1 MLGCSTEPQIIP
13 IVIKREK
20 MSSSDLLTKFDDLVK
35 RFKAEFN
42 EVIEGERAKLRA
54 EVEAFNE
61 EKEKMKGLDVSD
73 DDIIRL
79 NVGGQKFTTTRST
92 LCQVEGSLL
101 ATMFSGRWE
110 DAVKRDEDGAVFF
123 DFNPQYFGYILDYL
137 RAKRIATP
145 EKPAPLPKVE
155 DQAKVQDQA
164 KNFDNL
170 VEYLGL
176 SSEID
181 PTEIALSEKF
191 NLRSS
196 GVILEEDGKVAVND
210 SSGGHKYVLS
220 ENVYKQGTVRHKLK
234 IESFQ
239 DNPHWIMV
247 GIVKADVVPQGNRSY
262 DWPRSYGWSLG
273 DNGQVYKDG
282 SHSIN
287 ESLKKLSKQGDMV
300 ELVLDCDA
308 GKLSLHLPTGQQ
320 FDIDIPKSQT
330 WRLHVNLHGANDKI
344 RIVEVLQA

>member
-1 MLGCSTEPQIIP
+1 
-13 IVIKREK
+13 

-54 EVEAFNE
+54 EVEAFNQ

-92 LCQVEGSLL
+92 LYQVEGSLL

-145 EKPAPLPKVE
+145 EKPAPLPKVP
-155 DQAKVQDQA
+155 QDQA
-164 KNFDNL
+164 QNFDNL

-176 SSEID
+176 VSEIV
-181 PTEIALSEKF
+181 PTEIALGEKF
-191 NLRSS
+191 NLCSS
-196 GVILEEDGKVAVND
+196 GVALQEDGKVAVHD
-210 SSGGHKYVLS
+210 SNRGHKYVLGK
-220 ENVYKQGTVRHKLK
+220 NVYKQGTVRLKLK
-234 IESFQ
+234 IEFFK
-239 DNPHWIMV
+239 DNNWIMV
-247 GIVKADVVPQGNRSY
+247 GIVKADVVPKDNNSFV
-262 DWPRSYGWSLG
+262 WPDSNGWSLG
-273 DNGQVYKDG
+273 NNSNQGTYENG
-282 SHSIN
+282 SLTEHN
-287 ESLKKLSKQGDMV
+287 SLKNITKQGDTV

-320 FDIDIPKSQT
+320 VGIDIPKSQT
-330 WRLHVNLHGANDKI
+330 WRLHVNLHGANDRI

>member
-1 MLGCSTEPQIIP
+1 MC
-13 IVIKREK
+13 
-20 MSSSDLLTKFDDLVK
+20 SSDLLTKFDDLVK

-42 EVIEGERAKLRA
+42 EVIEGERAKLKA

-145 EKPAPLPKVE
+145 EKPAPLPKVP
-155 DQAKVQDQA
+155 QDQA
-164 KNFDNL
+164 KNFDNF

-176 SSEID
+176 ISEIV
-181 PTEIALSEKF
+181 PTEIAPNEKF

-196 GVILEEDGKVAVND
+196 GVVLQEDGKVAVID
-210 SSGGHKYVLS
+210 SSGRHNYVLG

-239 DNPHWIMV
+239 GNNWIMV
-247 GIVKADVVPQGNRSY
+247 GIVKADVVPQGNDSHFWL
-262 DWPRSYGWSLG
+262 DSKGWSLG
-273 DNGQVYKDG
+273 NNGNQGLYQNG
-282 SHSIN
+282 SLTRHD
-287 ESLKKLSKQGDMV
+287 SLKT
-300 ELVLDCDA
+300 
-308 GKLSLHLPTGQQ
+308 SLN
-320 FDIDIPKSQT
+320 
-330 WRLHVNLHGANDKI
+330 RVI
-344 RIVEVLQA
+344 R